1 MVKIIIAVLILC
13 SLALVVVVTTD
24 VVAIETSI
32 RGSNLRD
39 TDGSS
44 SSSSSSSSSFNNN
57 SYRRE
62 LSYQL
67 NRPAPDE
74 EDNGIPIH
82 FLRKKSTTRLSIIIM
97 EEESNEEEM
106 TGMRGS
112 AINFGGS
119 SNYLNEKNETMINSG
134 SSGVSLI
141 TDVSTEEHNF
151 KQLHIQLSQMSSGG
165 PPPMHWILEERDNS

>member
-44 SSSSSSSSSFNNN
+44 SSSSSSSFNNN

-82 FLRKKSTTRLSIIIM
+82 FLRKKSTTRLSIIM

>member
-13 SLALVVVVTTD
+13 SLALVVVVTTE

-39 TDGSS
+39 TDG

-119 SNYLNEKNETMINSG
+119 SNYLNEKNETINSG